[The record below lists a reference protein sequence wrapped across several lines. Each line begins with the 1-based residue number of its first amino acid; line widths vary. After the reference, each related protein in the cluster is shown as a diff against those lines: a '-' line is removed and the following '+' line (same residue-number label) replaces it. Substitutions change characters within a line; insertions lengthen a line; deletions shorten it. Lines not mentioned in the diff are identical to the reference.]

1 MYRSLGTALLSL
13 AMAGSALPSRAQE
26 AAGTLAKIK
35 AAGEIVFG
43 YRETSIPFSYIEKDQ
58 TPKGYSIDL
67 CMRIAEEVKQK
78 IGNRVLKVRF
88 VPVSPQTR
96 IPLLINGTIDIECGS
111 TTNNLT
117 RQEQVSFLPTTF
129 ITGTKIMVKA
139 NSPIKSIDDLV
150 GHRIGL
156 PQGTTNERA
165 VKSYVDKKKLGVGVL
180 NVKDHAE
187 GFLALQSDRVDAYS
201 TDHILLA
208 GLLTK
213 AQNPEGFRI
222 VGDFYSYDPY
232 ALMIRRNDADFRL
245 LGTKVLADLFRSREI
260 EKIYR
265 KWFQPFPN
273 NAKVSEPPSDL
284 LKASWELNALP

>member
-1 MYRSLGTALLSL
+1 MTKGDDMYRSLGTALLSL
-13 AMAGSALPSRAQE
+13 VMVGSALPARAQE

-67 CMRIAEEVKQK
+67 CMRIADEVKQK
-78 IGNRVLKVRF
+78 IGNPALKVRF

-150 GHRIGL
+150 GHRAQHIVAAL
-156 PQGTTNERA
+156 VA
-165 VKSYVDKKKLGVGVL
+165 VRIVQRLEPIEIDKG
-180 NVKDHAE
+180 HAE
-187 GFLALQSDRVDAYS
+187 GLSGFILEQLAEQRIYPGTIGDPSKWIAQG
-201 TDHILLA
+201 LLA
-208 GLLTK
+208 
-213 AQNPEGFRI
+213 
-222 VGDFYSYDPY
+222 
-232 ALMIRRNDADFRL
+232 
-245 LGTKVLADLFRSREI
+245 
-260 EKIYR
+260 
-265 KWFQPFPN
+265 
-273 NAKVSEPPSDL
+273 
-284 LKASWELNALP
+284 

>member
-1 MYRSLGTALLSL
+1 MHRSINATFLSL
-13 AMAGSALPSRAQE
+13 LMLGFASPSLAQE
-26 AAGTLAKIK
+26 ASNTLDKIK
-35 AAGEIVFG
+35 SAGEIVLG

-67 CMRIAEEVKQK
+67 CMRIADAVKEK
-78 IGNRVLKVRF
+78 VGNADLKVRF

-96 IPLLINGTIDIECGS
+96 IPLLVNGTIDMECGS

-129 ITGTKIMVKA
+129 ITGTKILVKA
-139 NSPIKSIDDLV
+139 DSPIKSVDDLAD
-150 GHRIGL
+150 HKIAL

-165 VKSYVDKKKLGVGVL
+165 IKEYIEKHSLNADIL

-187 GFLALQSDRVDAYS
+187 GFLALQNDRVDAYS

-213 AQNPEGFRI
+213 APDPEGYKI

-232 ALMIRRNDADFRL
+232 ALMLRRNDADFQL
-245 LGTKVLADLFRSREI
+245 LGAKILADLFRSREI
-260 EKIYR
+260 EAIYK
-265 KWFQPFPN
+265 KWFEPFPN

-284 LKASWELNALP
+284 LKASWQLNSLP

>member
-1 MYRSLGTALLSL
+1 MYRSTTAIFLSL
-13 AMAGSALPSRAQE
+13 LMFGTMQPAMAQE
-26 AAGTLAKIK
+26 TVDTLSKIK
-35 AAGEIVFG
+35 SSGEIVFG

-67 CMRIAEEVKQK
+67 CMRIADAVKEK
-78 IGNRVLKVRF
+78 IGNSELKIRF

-96 IPLLINGTIDIECGS
+96 IPLLANGTIDMECGS

-129 ITGTKIMVKA
+129 ITGTKLLVKA
-139 NSPIKSIDDLV
+139 DSPIKNVDDLV
-150 GHRIGL
+150 DHRIAL

-165 VKSYVDKKKLGVGVL
+165 IKEYIEANKLDVDIL

-187 GFLALQSDRVDAYS
+187 GFLALESGRVDAYS

-213 AQNPEGFRI
+213 ASQPEAFRI

-232 ALMIRRNDADFRL
+232 ALMIRRNDAEFQL
-245 LGTKVLADLFRSREI
+245 LGTKVLAGLFRSHEI
-260 EKIYR
+260 EKIYQH
-265 KWFQPFPN
+265 WFQPFPN
-273 NAKVSEPPSDL
+273 NEKVSEPPSDL
-284 LKASWELNALP
+284 LKASWQLNALP

>member
-78 IGNRVLKVRF
+78 IGNPVLKVRF